1 MDTLTVVIPV
11 RNEAESLPKVVFSLK
26 EKLSA
31 LDYRILIIDD
41 GYDYT
46 EEALDRSHLLDT
58 NVQYINRPPEKR
70 NGLAGA
76 IIDGVAFA
84 IPNSEFVMV
93 MDGDGQHPPE
103 VTVRMLRRAQTKN
116 ADMVFASRYI
126 KGGSASGLEGGLRKI
141 YSSLLRQLPRVIF
154 PKIRKATDP
163 LAGCFLIRSKAVRLE
178 NVRAIG
184 WKAGLEFLLFSSIE
198 RYEEVGYEF
207 HSRIGG
213 ESKANATV
221 GLRYF
226 QQLASLAFRYYLP
239 NWRKECADSPLLKF

>member
-1 MDTLTVVIPV
+1 MHILTIVIPV
-11 RNEAESLPKVVFSLK
+11 RNEAESLPKVVSSLK

-46 EEALDRSHLLDT
+46 EEALGQSNLLDT

-84 IPNSEFVMV
+84 VTNSEFVLV

-116 ADMVFASRYI
+116 ADMVFASRYM

-141 YSSLLRQLPRVIF
+141 YSGLLRQLPRVIF

-163 LAGCFLIRSKAVRLE
+163 LAGCFLLRSNGVRLE

-184 WKAGLEFLLFSSIE
+184 WKAGLEFLLFSSIA
-198 RYEEVGYEF
+198 RYEEIEYEF

-213 ESKANATV
+213 ESKVNATV
-221 GLRYF
+221 GLQYF

-239 NWRKECADSPLLKF
+239 IRRKECVDSLSLKY